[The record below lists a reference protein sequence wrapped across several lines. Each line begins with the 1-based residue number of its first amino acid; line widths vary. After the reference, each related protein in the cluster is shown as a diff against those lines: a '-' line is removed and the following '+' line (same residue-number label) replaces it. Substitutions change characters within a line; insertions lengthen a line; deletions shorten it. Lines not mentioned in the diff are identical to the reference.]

1 VEKVFD
7 RFEKLNNFET
17 GFGLGLSICRAI
29 ADRMNG
35 TVHLD
40 TSYTNGA
47 RFLFIIPLE
56 KAA

>member
-1 VEKVFD
+1 
-7 RFEKLNNFET
+7 
-17 GFGLGLSICRAI
+17 
-29 ADRMNG
+29 MNG
-35 TVHLD
+35 SVHLD